1 MLFIA
6 LKEKFSKS
14 FFFKEEDNLVN
25 LRLYYKFLYIPSG
38 MLYDDVGMKGMAQKR
53 KEEFRMD
60 RYTVTMRHEHLEF
73 LLCSFK
79 QELCFALR
87 CPEMMHGKE
96 LKQTGE

>member
-1 MLFIA
+1 MMSLN
-6 LKEKFSKS
+6 EGHG
-14 FFFKEEDNLVN
+14 
-25 LRLYYKFLYIPSG
+25 P
-38 MLYDDVGMKGMAQKR
+38 MR
-53 KEEFRMD
+53 KEEFGMIRN
-60 RYTVTMRHEHLEF
+60 TATMRHEHLEF